1 MKKNGFTLIE
11 ITAVILLLSLL
22 IIFVVPNVQKTI
34 SNSKAKV
41 CSSII
46 TSIEDAAN
54 NYTYLYAGIIDSEIS
69 NNEYF
74 EIELI
79 DLQREGL
86 LKVDIKNPYTN
97 EIISNTNKV
106 KITKN
111 GNVYNYTYMGDEC
124 K

>member
-11 ITAVILLLSLL
+11 VTAVILLLSLL
-22 IIFVVPNVQKTI
+22 IVFIVPNVQMII
-34 SNSKAKV
+34 SNNKEKT
-41 CSSII
+41 CNSII
-46 TSIEDAAN
+46 TSIEDAAT
-54 NYTYLYAGIIDSEIS
+54 NYTYLKTGVVDNEILS
-69 NNEYF
+69 NGYF

-86 LKVDIKNPYTN
+86 LKVVIKNPYTN

-106 KITKN
+106 KITKT
-111 GNVYNYTYMGDEC
+111 GNVYNYTYMGDGC